1 MTTGVGKLV
10 MVVGNC
16 QGIIVQS
23 QCAVRLHQVFYLNEE
38 RCSGQ
43 EFDNDLYTMLKSG
56 YVLSVTRRLG

>member
-1 MTTGVGKLV
+1 

-23 QCAVRLHQVFYLNEE
+23 QSAVRPHQVFYLNEE
-38 RCSGQ
+38 RCPGQ